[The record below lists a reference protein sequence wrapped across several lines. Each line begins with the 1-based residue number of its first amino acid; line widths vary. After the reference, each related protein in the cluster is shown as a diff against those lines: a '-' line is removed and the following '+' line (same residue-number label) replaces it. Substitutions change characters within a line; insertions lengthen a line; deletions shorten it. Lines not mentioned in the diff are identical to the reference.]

1 MSTPEEPIV
10 VSSVTVV
17 LEENTVA
24 VTRLGGPL
32 ILNAPGP
39 QGPVGPQ
46 GPAGA
51 PGGSAFEHVQDVPAA
66 TWPVNHNLGRRAH
79 VTILDPDGTEV
90 EADIIHSSA
99 NSVVITFPTPH
110 TGTVIVS

>member
-10 VSSVTVV
+10 VSTVTVV
-17 LEENTVA
+17 LEPQEVA
-24 VTRLGGPL
+24 VTKVSNDLS
-32 ILNAPGP
+32 LNAPGP
-39 QGPVGPQ
+39 QGPRGPA

-51 PGGSAFEHVQDVPAA
+51 PGGSAYEHIQGVPASS
-66 TWPVNHNLGRRAH
+66 WPINHNLGRRAH

-90 EADIIHSSA
+90 EADVEHTSD
-99 NSVVITFPTPH
+99 NTLVITFPNPH